1 MLQSLHIKNIVLI
14 DSLTLDFTAGLT
26 ALTGET
32 GAGKSILLDALG
44 LALGERSDASL
55 IRSGADSA
63 SVTAT
68 FAAPAAL
75 GDWLKSREIE
85 EADDVVL
92 RRTVGKDGKS
102 KAFINDTP
110 VTVATVKEL
119 AAQLI
124 EVEGQF
130 GVHAL
135 LERERHRT
143 LLDTFANLQKDVGAT
158 RAAYAVWQAAENAL
172 ADLQQQQAQ
181 AERDQAWLHDSVD
194 ELQAIAPQ
202 ENEEDELLARRQRLQ
217 SQEKTLGQLQTAWTA
232 LAGEQGAEIQLAGA
246 TRALQRLAEL
256 LPASATAAISALDS
270 AAANIAEAV
279 RFIEAEQEQEL
290 DGGQTIEA
298 LEDRLYKLR
307 GAARKFNTTVVALP
321 ALLVSMQQKLNLIEQ
336 STGHLQAATKA
347 AAEARQ
353 AYMKAAEKLSS
364 ARKTAAQAFDKSVAA
379 ELAPLKLDK
388 AQFKTECQ
396 FDQAHAGPDGCDTI
410 TFTVAMNPGSTL
422 TPLHKTASG
431 GELARLLLALK
442 VVLAKAN
449 PVPTLIFDEADT
461 GLGGATAA
469 AVGERLQRLAQ
480 NIQVIVITHSPQVA
494 AQATSH
500 YKISKTEKAQHITTT
515 VVQLNPAERLEEVA
529 RMLAGE
535 KITDAA
541 RANAAELLG
550 ATSTKTKKKSA

>member
-14 DSLTLDFTAGLT
+14 DALQLDFAGGLT

-55 IRSGADSA
+55 IRTGADNA

-68 FAAPAAL
+68 FTASDVLNA
-75 GDWLKSREIE
+75 WLAERDIE
-85 EADDVVL
+85 TQDDVVL

-102 KAFINDTP
+102 KAFVNDTP
-110 VTVATVKEL
+110 VTVGTIKEL

-135 LERERHRT
+135 LERERHRG
-143 LLDTFANLQKDVGAT
+143 LLDTFAGLHKDLAT
-158 RAAYAVWQAAENAL
+158 VRAAYTAWQTAQKTL
-172 ADLQQQQAQ
+172 ADLEAQQAQ
-181 AERDQAWLHDSVD
+181 AMRDRDWLQDSVK
-194 ELQAIAPQ
+194 ELSDLAPLD
-202 ENEEDELLARRQRLQ
+202 NEEDDLLARRQRLQ
-217 SQEKTLGQLQTAWTA
+217 GQEKTLGHLQTAWAA
-232 LAGEQGAEIQLAGA
+232 LSGDTGAEIQIGGA
-246 TRALQRLAEL
+246 QKALNRLAEL
-256 LPASATAAISALDS
+256 VPSTQTAVIALDR
-270 AAANIAEAV
+270 AAAEIAEAV
-279 RFIEAEQEQEL
+279 RIIEAEQEQEM
-290 DGGQTIEA
+290 DGSSMET

-307 GAARKFNTTVVALP
+307 GAARKFQTTPAALP
-321 ALLVSMQQKLNLIEQ
+321 ALLADMAKKLDLVEQ
-336 STGHLQAATKA
+336 STGQLSDAQKA
-347 AAEARQ
+347 ANDTHKAF
-353 AYMKAAEKLSS
+353 MTAAEKLSKARS
-364 ARKTAAQAFDKSVAA
+364 AAAGTFDKAVAA

-388 AQFKTECQ
+388 AVFKTDCA
-396 FDQAHAGPDGCDTI
+396 FDAQSAGPDGCDTV
-410 TFTVAMNPGSTL
+410 TFTVAMNPGSAM

-494 AQATSH
+494 AQASQH
-500 YKISKTEKAQHITTT
+500 YKIAKAEKAKLVTTS
-515 VVQLNPAERLEEVA
+515 VNPLSDAERLEEVA

-535 KITDAA
+535 KVTDAA

-550 ATSTKTKKKSA
+550 QKLKKKSA